1 MGLSIMA
8 SSLQKHFRSGEYTLL
23 LFAVVMVILAVNPVG
38 AASVE
43 RQKKMLSKSLEE
55 NGKINAPSNF
65 YDDRKRGWFW
75 FEDPPIKE
83 EEEEKPVEKVMPP
96 QTQMVTPD
104 NPVITPEEK
113 QATEVENVPV
123 QVLWDMHPD
132 DFQAL
137 LTKQMKKAVQYPT
150 ESNVALYYRTQDIAR
165 RKALAFTNTAMLV
178 VQKDPNN
185 LGLNQVTP
193 ANVPGNLV
201 KTLNSH
207 DEVQGV
213 IANAHNDHA
222 LLFFVQP
229 GCSYCEKQTEI
240 LVYFARKY
248 GWEIKPI
255 DITVDTNLALRFNI
269 ETTPTI
275 MLIKKGEESYMPIS
289 VGVET
294 LSQIEEKIY
303 RAVRY
308 LRGET
313 TGENFTTRESESGS
327 NIDPRSILERQ

>member
-1 MGLSIMA
+1 MGLSTMV
-8 SSLQKHFRSGEYTLL
+8 SSLQEHIRFGELL
-23 LFAVVMVILAVNPVG
+23 RLVLSVILLVSAAQPVG
-38 AASVE
+38 ASDIHRKVKVE
-43 RQKKMLSKSLEE
+43 SKSLEE
-55 NGKINAPSNF
+55 SEKNRPPLNF
-65 YDDRKRGWFW
+65 YGDRKRGWFW
-75 FEDPPIKE
+75 FEDPPEK
-83 EEEEKPVEKVMPP
+83 EEEKPIEKLAPP

-113 QATEVENVPV
+113 QTTEVENVPV
-123 QVLWDMHPD
+123 EVLWDMHPD

-178 VQKDPNN
+178 VQKDPSN

-193 ANVPGNLV
+193 TSVPGNLV
-201 KTLNSH
+201 KTLNSQE
-207 DEVQGV
+207 EVQSV
-213 IANAHNDHA
+213 VAQARNDHA

-240 LVYFARKY
+240 LVYFAKKY

-255 DITVDTNLALRFNI
+255 DITVDKNLALRFNI

-275 MLIKKGEESYMPIS
+275 MLIKKGEEAYMPIS

-294 LSQIEEKIY
+294 LSHVEEKIY

-313 TGENFTTRESESGS
+313 SGENFTTHESEDGS